1 METQS
6 SRILVAEDN
15 KIFAKALCFNLEHF
29 GYSTTVAFDGSEA
42 LRLAQQDQFDLV
54 ITDYQMPKILG
65 MELCRRLRQDDRYA
79 HTPMI
84 LMSAFEDRKV
94 VELFDDLELLE
105 AIFVKPFSM
114 GELVSRIQECL
125 TDCPDTTVSSP

>member
-1 METQS
+1 
-6 SRILVAEDN
+6 
-15 KIFAKALCFNLEHF
+15 
-29 GYSTTVAFDGSEA
+29 
-42 LRLAQQDQFDLV
+42 
-54 ITDYQMPKILG
+54 MPKILG